1 MRKPLLWPA
10 VSLHVISIAIS
21 TILFAITAANF
32 AKLDHELAL
41 LTIIITASSS
51 VLLIFMLLFGR
62 GLTTYPPKL
71 RFRLEVESVYYSLC
85 LTLREQA
92 EPVRLACHSLFR
104 RSFGLRRSIRHQ
116 TKRWHTRLQSNDPQE
131 WGSTAREMCEALE
144 GLAVGAGKRMPL
156 SKPAMMRDGFAFQ
169 TSGKVAIL
177 GALSGVLA
185 PDASLVSLELPLA
198 AFILFHA
205 ALVVSTL
212 VRMGSDKVH
221 DIRSKGPFRTI
232 LITHKT
238 ELTWIA
244 RVALTL
250 LYARIGH
257 TVVVFVSPSSLEP
270 REPYAR
276 GIYSVICA
284 PEGLADALPPFA
296 THGDLIVVDSTDE
309 ALAAKVRNL
318 TNFPADRY
326 LALSPD
332 GSCPTGFRWVDPRT
346 LLLDPGD
353 WRAKTAGVDPYL
365 WSIRPPS
372 SRLRDLLIFV
382 AAFAALLFARLEHGL
397 PLTIFFAAAIL
408 SRIIPEIVGL
418 RRAKTLSRAVFRAP
432 KAPATSRDLDPRK
445 LEQKL
450 WIVVLLCFG
459 TALAYLVYRTGFH
472 SDVRWDP
479 TIVIIFVAFWLGLF
493 GGWSIVACAMLL
505 RKWLL
510 DWNFR
515 IIVLRRNSR
524 AFGYGHKR
532 YVLATC
538 GKYGQV
544 TSIHDYELDKTDDD
558 YGEWRESSLGI
569 WFTVFSEIDKTKK
582 PDIFFH
588 VWQRQVLI
596 ETEVV
601 DFAVFDWIDEITD
614 HMRWELQQALVL
626 LPVKRILIICKP
638 ADERAVLAFLDTCL
652 PLPEARP
659 RLLLLER
666 GRDDEY
672 IWADHTEFDAKFSA
686 ALWEALSAL
695 EPEQRPQAGIVTPGA
710 WAYPC
715 PADRF
720 DAAGTEQR

>member
-1 MRKPLLWPA
+1 MPKPLPWSA
-10 VSLHVISIAIS
+10 VSLHAISIVIS
-21 TILFAITAANF
+21 TILFAITAAHF
-32 AKLDHELAL
+32 VKLDYKLAL
-41 LTIIITASSS
+41 FTIILTASSS

-71 RFRLEVESVYYSLC
+71 RFRLELESVYYSLC
-85 LTLREQA
+85 LALREQV
-92 EPVRLACHSLFR
+92 EPSRLARHSLFR
-104 RSFGLRRSIRHQ
+104 RSFGLWRSIRHQ

-131 WGSTAREMCEALE
+131 WGRTAREMREALE

-156 SKPAMMRDGFAFQ
+156 GKPAMMGDGFAFQ

-185 PDASLVSLELPLA
+185 PDAPLVSLELPLS
-198 AFILFHA
+198 AFIFFHA
-205 ALVVSTL
+205 ALAVSTL

-221 DIRSKGPFRTI
+221 DIRSKSRFRTI
-232 LITHKT
+232 LITDTT
-238 ELTWIA
+238 ELTWMA
-244 RVALTL
+244 SVVLPL

-257 TVVVFVSPSSLEP
+257 AVVVFVSRSSLEP

-276 GIYSVICA
+276 GIYSVTCA
-284 PEGLADALPPFA
+284 PEGLADALSAFA
-296 THGDLIVVDSTDE
+296 THGDLIVLDSTDG

-318 TNFPADRY
+318 TNFPTDRY
-326 LALSPD
+326 LALSTD
-332 GSCPTGFRWVDPRT
+332 GSCPTGFRWIDPRT

-365 WSIRPPS
+365 WSIRQPGL
-372 SRLRDLLIFV
+372 RLGDLEIFV

-445 LEQKL
+445 LELRL
-450 WIVVLLCFG
+450 WIVVVLCFA
-459 TALAYLVYRTGFH
+459 TALASFVYRTGFN

-479 TIVIIFVAFWLGLF
+479 TKIIIFVAFWLLLF
-493 GGWSIVACAMLL
+493 GGSSIVACTMLL
-505 RKWLL
+505 RKWSL

-524 AFGYGHKR
+524 VFGYGHKR
-532 YVLATC
+532 YVLAIC

-544 TSIHDYELDKTDDD
+544 TSIHDYELDRTDDD
-558 YGEWRESSLGI
+558 YGEWRESSIGV
-569 WFTVFSEIDKTKK
+569 WFTIFSEIDKTKK
-582 PDIFFH
+582 PSIFFH

-596 ETEVV
+596 EMEVV

-626 LPVKRILIICKP
+626 LPVRRILIICKP
-638 ADERAVLAFLDTCL
+638 ANEPAVLALLDTCL
-652 PLPEARP
+652 SLPKARP
-659 RLLLLER
+659 QLLLLER

-672 IWADHTEFDAKFSA
+672 IWANHTEFDEKFSA
-686 ALWEALSAL
+686 ALWEALAAL

-715 PADRF
+715 PADRS
-720 DAAGTEQR
+720 DTAGTKQR